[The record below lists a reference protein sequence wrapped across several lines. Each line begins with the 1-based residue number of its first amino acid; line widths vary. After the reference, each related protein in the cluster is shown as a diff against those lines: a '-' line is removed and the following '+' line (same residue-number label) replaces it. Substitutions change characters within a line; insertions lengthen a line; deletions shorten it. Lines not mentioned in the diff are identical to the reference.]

1 MRRTLYREGLGE
13 ELSVKVEGVL
23 SEDKLEEAS
32 AVSIQVSSWEVTGGP
47 CRGIWWVEES
57 Q

>member
-32 AVSIQVSSWEVTGGP
+32 AVSVQVSSWEVTGGP